1 MSGAYIKKNGLLYSP
16 DSRTVVGVDDTSSEF
31 TGRIPYGAHFID
43 DEVFTDSPYESISL
57 PDSLEKLGN
66 NLFGE
71 SKKLKKVKLP
81 STIKE
86 LSPYLFSGCSALEK
100 VNMPTT
106 LSEFP
111 EGLFYGCSS
120 LQEIPF
126 RAGITKLPENVFA
139 RCTSL
144 KSLVV
149 PGTVKEIDSQA
160 VAFCTSLESLVIP
173 NSIEE
178 IAEDAFEGCTA
189 LHNIR
194 IDGESNLFFVN
205 KDDGCLYKHSGSS
218 DTLVVKAYGVQKQAV
233 SFFKDSVD
241 DEPIEASE
249 DEEEDDDDFFSAEI
263 GASDAELEIVDMEK
277 EVKNMSDENNLDSML
292 ADIMGEEKART
303 SVNVD
308 VGVSE
313 QESAVLSETMEVMAD
328 STVNSNT
335 GAVTTDELE
344 KLFSKNESEEMSTQ
358 KSEEEVKDPNALDGK
373 TKILTDTV
381 ELSKVLTF
389 EPTGETPEDSDLFVI
404 AEKTVTGPDG
414 NPAFS
419 KKLLACCETFAKIH
433 DFRRVILLAGL
444 PLDNE
449 EFMQFYFHYINKRN
463 VILACE
469 AASPSAL
476 SDYGRAI
483 CEQSR
488 ISLDKAELAEQRKRA
503 TMKTHTLIKL
513 VIRDKYDV

>member
-16 DSRTVVGVDDTSSEF
+16 DSKTVLGVDDTSSDF
-31 TGRIPYGAHFID
+31 TGRVPYGAHFIE
-43 DEVFTDSPYESISL
+43 DEVFTDCPYESISL
-57 PDSLEKLGN
+57 PDSLESLGS
-66 NLFGE
+66 NLFGG

-81 STIKE
+81 TSIKQ
-86 LSPYLFSGCSALEK
+86 LSPYLFSDCEALEK
-100 VNMPTT
+100 VTMPNE

-111 EGLFYGCSS
+111 EGLFYGCAS

-139 RCTSL
+139 RCTGL
-144 KSLVV
+144 KSLVI
-149 PGTVKEIDSQA
+149 PGTVKEIGSEA
-160 VAFCTSLESLVIP
+160 VAGCTSLESVVLP
-173 NSIEE
+173 ASIES
-178 IAEDAFEGCTA
+178 IAPDAFEGCTA

-205 KDDGCLYKHSGSS
+205 KEDGCLYKHAGSS
-218 DTLVVKAYGVQKQAV
+218 DALVIKAYGVQKQEV
-233 SFFKDSVD
+233 SFFKETVD

-249 DEEEDDDDFFSAEI
+249 DEEEEDDDFFSAEI
-263 GASDAELEIVDMEK
+263 GAADAEIEIVDMEK
-277 EVKNMSDENNLDSML
+277 EVSNMSDENNLDSML

-303 SVNVD
+303 SVTPD
-308 VGVSE
+308 VGISE
-313 QESAVLSETMEVMAD
+313 QESAVLSETIEVMAD

-335 GAVTTDELE
+335 GAVSTEELE
-344 KLFSKNESEEMSTQ
+344 NLFSKNESEEMSTQ

-381 ELSKVLTF
+381 ELSRVLTF
-389 EPTGETPEDSDLFVI
+389 EPTGETPEDADLFVI
-404 AEKTVTGPDG
+404 AEKTVTNENGEKD
-414 NPAFS
+414 FS
-419 KKLLACCETFAKIH
+419 KKLLACCDTFAKIH
-433 DFRRVILLAGL
+433 DFKRVILLAGL

-483 CEQSR
+483 CEKSR
-488 ISLDKAELAEQRKRA
+488 ISLDKAELKEQREHA
-503 TMKTHTLIKL
+503 TMKTHQLIKL
-513 VIRDKYDV
+513 VIRDKYE

>member
-16 DSRTVVGVDDTSSEF
+16 DSRTVVGVDDTSNDF
-31 TGRIPYGAHFID
+31 TGRVPYGAHFID

-57 PDSLEKLGN
+57 PDSMEKLGN

-81 STIKE
+81 SSIKE
-86 LSPYLFSGCSALEK
+86 LSPYLFSGCEALEK
-100 VNMPTT
+100 VTMPTS

-111 EGLFYGCSS
+111 EGLFYACSS

-126 RAGITKLPENVFA
+126 RAGISKLPENVFA

-144 KSLVV
+144 KSLVIPASV
-149 PGTVKEIDSQA
+149 REIDSQA
-160 VAFCTSLESLVIP
+160 VAFCSSLESLVLP
-173 NSIEE
+173 SSIES

-205 KDDGCLYKHSGSS
+205 KEDGCLYKHAGSS
-218 DTLVVKAYGVQKQAV
+218 DVLVVKAYGVQKQEV
-233 SFFKDSVD
+233 SFFKETVD

-249 DEEEDDDDFFSAEI
+249 DEEDEDDDFFSAEI
-263 GASDAELEIVDMEK
+263 GTSDAETEIVDMEK
-277 EVKNMSDENNLDSML
+277 EVSNMSDENNLDSML

-303 SVNVD
+303 SVTSD
-308 VGVSE
+308 VGISE
-313 QESAVLSETMEVMAD
+313 QESVVLSETMEVMAD
-328 STVNSNT
+328 STVGSNT
-335 GAVTTDELE
+335 GAVTTEELE
-344 KLFSKNESEEMSTQ
+344 NLFSKNESEELSTQ
-358 KSEEEVKDPNALDGK
+358 KTEEEVKDPNALDGK

-381 ELSKVLTF
+381 ELSRVLTF
-389 EPTGETPEDSDLFVI
+389 NPTGETPEDPDLFVI
-404 AEKTVTGPDG
+404 AEKTVTNEKGEKD
-414 NPAFS
+414 FS
-419 KKLLACCETFAKIH
+419 KKLLACCDTFAKIH
-433 DFRRVILLAGL
+433 DFKRVILLAGL

-476 SDYGRAI
+476 SDYGREI
-483 CEQSR
+483 CEKSR
-488 ISLDKAELAEQRKRA
+488 ISLDKAELKEQRERA

-513 VIRDKYDV
+513 VIRDKYE

>member
-16 DSRTVVGVDDTSSEF
+16 DSRTIVGVDDTSTDF

-57 PDSLEKLGN
+57 PDSMERLGS
-66 NLFGE
+66 NLFGN

-81 STIKE
+81 SSIKE
-86 LSPYLFSGCSALEK
+86 LSPYLFSGCQALEK
-100 VNMPTT
+100 VTMPVS

-111 EGLFYGCSS
+111 EGLFYDCSS
-120 LQEIPF
+120 MQEIPF

-139 RCTSL
+139 KCTSL

-149 PGTVKEIDSQA
+149 PGSVKEIDSQA
-160 VAFCTSLESLVIP
+160 VAFCTSLESLVLP
-173 NSIEE
+173 SSIES
-178 IAEDAFEGCTA
+178 IAEDAFDGCTA

-205 KDDGCLYKHSGSS
+205 NEDGCLYKHAGSS
-218 DTLVVKAYGVQKQAV
+218 DVLVVKAYGVQKQDV
-233 SFFKDSVD
+233 SFFKETVD
-241 DEPIEASE
+241 DEPIEDSE
-249 DEEEDDDDFFSAEI
+249 DEEEEEEDDFFSAEI
-263 GASDAELEIVDMEK
+263 GTSEAETEIVDMEK
-277 EVKNMSDENNLDSML
+277 EVNNMSDENNLDSML

-303 SVNVD
+303 SVTTD
-308 VGVSE
+308 VGVSAE
-313 QESAVLSETMEVMAD
+313 ETAVLSETMEVMAE
-328 STVNSNT
+328 STVNSNA
-335 GAVTTDELE
+335 GAVTTEELE
-344 KLFSKNESEEMSTQ
+344 NLFSKNESEEMSTQ
-358 KSEEEVKDPNALDGK
+358 KTEEEVKDPNALDGK

-389 EPTGETPEDSDLFVI
+389 EPVGAVPEDPDLFVV
-404 AEKTVTGPDG
+404 AEKTVTGADG
-414 NPAFS
+414 KPAFS
-419 KKLLACCETFAKIH
+419 KKLLSCCETFAKIH

-469 AASPSAL
+469 AASPSKL
-476 SDYGRAI
+476 SDYGKTI

-488 ISLDKAELAEQRKRA
+488 ISLDPAALKEQREQA
-503 TMKTHTLIKL
+503 TQKSHTLIKL
-513 VIRDKYDV
+513 VIRDKYE